1 MEGRRNGALISMEQ
15 GKAVAFAIFN
25 LQARG
30 EMFVTHNDPVYPGMI
45 VGLSPKPGDMIINV
59 MKGKKL
65 TNMRTQG
72 TDENVVLTPV
82 RKMSIAEQLSMLNTD
97 EALEITP
104 ESCRLRKAILDP
116 HERKRSEKSGAAANQ
131 KFYQLKIN
139 LVQRTDQYQKRIK
152 EFQPLLFHLNTN
164 QYLQQK
170 FLKKL

>member
-1 MEGRRNGALISMEQ
+1 
-15 GKAVAFAIFN
+15 
-25 LQARG
+25 
-30 EMFVTHNDPVYPGMI
+30 
-45 VGLSPKPGDMIINV
+45 
-59 MKGKKL
+59 
-65 TNMRTQG
+65 MRTQG

-116 HERKRSEKSGAAANQ
+116 HERKRSENQALLLNQ

-139 LVQRTDQYQKRIK
+139 LEQRMDQYQKRIK

-164 QYLQQK
+164 QYLQQI